1 MRALACFALGAS
13 LLAGAGCGSAA
24 IDPCKGLAG
33 TCVALTVQSS
43 TVATVDSLHI
53 VASGALT
60 GDQTSAGGRANLPIV
75 VALQLPANVTGSLDL
90 HVDALLAA
98 TLVGSCD
105 TDTLVTPGQHSSA
118 ICTLLNVDNG
128 NVDMSMGG
136 GDDLAGTGPDML
148 PLPCDPKGVTGP
160 KCQWRWQTPLP
171 VGEDIVGVHSFADN
185 DTIALTSSGALL
197 HRDGTGWSML
207 PARPMPASGTFHAR
221 RLAGGG
227 SSITDLYIVGYN
239 VPPGGGST
247 VDEVFHSVDK
257 GGSWTE
263 ELLPNTATTGNNTF
277 FGIAVGASGDV
288 LLAGGFSH
296 IVTRNHSTGTWTDF
310 QPDATCAPPAT
321 GCSTNYNAITS
332 SVLANVAT
340 YGVNFISRANAGTNS
355 WTLKITGPN
364 TANSII
370 SLCSGSDG
378 SGTNLRYWGVG
389 YGGVVTTS
397 TDSTTWALETSNTGA
412 LLQGCTAIDNNRIWA
427 FGASG
432 AIVATTNGGVAGT
445 GTWAGQTS
453 GTSNQLLAG
462 SNSPGTALTIVGQ
475 AGTILRTMN
484 GGTSYTNEQS
494 GPSGNWEAIFGLS
507 PTNVWAAGTGGSI
520 VHTTDGLTWKAIAT
534 TGTTA
539 NLIDLWASSATNIYA
554 VGTAGSLVHSTDG
567 TSFTKYT
574 NPASGGIPATAT
586 LYGVSGLGANNVF
599 VAADTGLYRSTD
611 NGASFLPATVTGFT
625 GTAVTAIFAM
635 NGSLWIGGANG
646 QIYTTTDGVN
656 FSAQTLTGVGAS
668 LRITRIRGRAPSEL
682 YAASTDGGWLAH
694 TTNGGTNWTN
704 GIVASLG
711 GSGAYD
717 LAITP
722 TGTVYATDATGN
734 GLAVSQDT
742 GMNFVPVTTAP
753 VPNEHIALY
762 APSDSEIFATDSGGI
777 VHFGN

>member
-1 MRALACFALGAS
+1 MRTLACFALTAA
-13 LLAGAGCGSAA
+13 LLVAGGCGTVAS
-24 IDPCKGLAG
+24 DPCKGVAG

-43 TVATVDSLHI
+43 TVTAVDSLHI
-53 VASGALT
+53 LASGALT
-60 GDQTSAGGRANLPIV
+60 GDQTSSGGRANLPIV
-75 VALQLPANVTGSLDL
+75 VALKLPSGVSGELDL
-90 HVDALLAA
+90 HVDGVLTAA
-98 TLVGSCD
+98 IVGSCD
-105 TDTLVTPGQHSSA
+105 TSATVTDGQHTTLV
-118 ICTLLNVDNG
+118 CTLVGPDNG
-128 NVDMSMGG
+128 SIDMSMGG
-136 GDDLAGTGPDML
+136 GDDLTGTGPDML
-148 PLPCDPKGVTGP
+148 TPTCDPKGVTGP

-171 VGEDIVGVHSFADN
+171 VGEDIIGVHMFADN
-185 DTIALTSSGALL
+185 DTIALTSSGTLL
-197 HRDGTGWSML
+197 HRDNTGWSVL
-207 PARPMPASGTFHAR
+207 PARPKPAIGTFNAR

-239 VPPGGGST
+239 TPPGGGST
-247 VDEVFHSVDK
+247 IDEVFHSADK

-263 ELLPNTATTGNNTF
+263 EMLPNTATTGNNTF
-277 FGIAVGASGDV
+277 FGIVVGANGDV

-296 IVTRNHSTGTWTDF
+296 IVTRNHSNGTWTDF
-310 QPDATCAPPAT
+310 QTDATCAPPSM
-321 GCSTNYNAITS
+321 GCSTNYNTMTS

-340 YGVNFISRANAGTNS
+340 YGNSISRANVGTNS
-355 WTLKITGPN
+355 WTLKITGP
-364 TANSII
+364 AGSNSIQ
-370 SLCSGSDG
+370 LCNGWDGGS
-378 SGTNLRYWGVG
+378 NIRYWGVG
-389 YGGVVTTS
+389 YGGVIITS

-412 LLQGCTAIDNNRIWA
+412 VLQGCTAIDNNRIWA

-445 GTWAGQTS
+445 GTWVGQTS

-484 GGTSYTNEQS
+484 GGTSYTNEQT
-494 GPSGNWEAIFGLS
+494 GPSGGWEAMFGLS
-507 PTNVWAAGTGGSI
+507 PTNVWASGGGGSI

-534 TGTTA
+534 TGTATA
-539 NLIDLWASSATNIYA
+539 NLIGLWASSATNIYA
-554 VGTAGSLVHSTDG
+554 VGTGGTLVHSTDG

-574 NPASGGIPATAT
+574 NPASGGIPASAT
-586 LYGVSGLGANNVF
+586 LYDITGLGANNVF

-611 NGASFLPATVTGFT
+611 NGASFAPVTVTGFT
-625 GTAVTAIFAM
+625 GPAVTAIFAM

-656 FSAQTLTGVGAS
+656 FTAQTLTGVGAS
-668 LRITRIRGRAPSEL
+668 LHITRIRGRAPSEL

-694 TTNGGTNWTN
+694 TTNGGMTWTN
-704 GIVASLG
+704 GLVTSLG

-722 TGTVYATDATGN
+722 SGTVYATGAAGN
-734 GLAVSQDT
+734 GLAVSQDN
-742 GMNFVPVTTAP
+742 GMNFVPVDTAP
-753 VPNEHIALY
+753 VPSEHIALY

>member
-1 MRALACFALGAS
+1 MRAIAGFGAVALALAAVGCNGAAS
-13 LLAGAGCGSAA
+13 
-24 IDPCKGLAG
+24 DPCKGIAG
-33 TCVALTVQSS
+33 TCVSLTVQSS
-43 TVATVDSLHI
+43 TVSAVDTLHI
-53 VASGALT
+53 IASGALT
-60 GDQTSAGGRANLPIV
+60 GDQTSASGRTNLPVV
-75 VALQLPANVTGSLDL
+75 VALKLPAGTAGSLDL
-90 HVDALLAA
+90 HVDAIL
-98 TLVGSCD
+98 TSQLVGSCD
-105 TDTLVTPGQHSSA
+105 TDTQVTAGQHASA
-118 ICTLLNVDNG
+118 LCTLVGSDDGMQDLSVD
-128 NVDMSMGG
+128 DDGG
-136 GDDLAGTGPDML
+136 GDGGAPDMT
-148 PLPCDPKGVTGP
+148 PVVCDPRGVNMP
-160 KCQWRWQTPLP
+160 ACVWRWQTPLP
-171 VGEDIVGVHSFADN
+171 VGEDIIGVHMFADN

-197 HRDGTGWSML
+197 HRDSTSWSML
-207 PARPMPASGTFHAR
+207 PARPTPAIGTFHGR

-239 VPPGGGST
+239 IPPGGGST
-247 VDEVFHSVDK
+247 VDEVFHSADK

-263 ELLPNTATTGNNTF
+263 EMLPSTATTGNNTF

-296 IVTRNHSTGTWTDF
+296 IVTRSHSNGAWTDY
-310 QPDATCAPPAT
+310 QTDSTCAPPAT

-340 YGVNFISRANAGTNS
+340 YGVDISRANAGTNS
-355 WTLKITGPN
+355 WTLKITGPS
-364 TANSII
+364 ASNSII
-370 SLCSGSDG
+370 GLCNGWDGGS
-378 SGTNLRYWGVG
+378 NIRYWGVG
-389 YGGVVTTS
+389 YGGVVITS

-484 GGTSYTNEQS
+484 GGTSYANEQT
-494 GPSGNWEAIFGLS
+494 GPSGSWAAIFGVS
-507 PTNVWAAGTGGSI
+507 PKDVWAAGSGGSI
-520 VHTTDGLTWKAIAT
+520 VHSTDGLTWKAIAT
-534 TGTTA
+534 TGTAA
-539 NLIDLWASSATNIYA
+539 NLIGLWASSATNIYA
-554 VGTAGSLVHSTDG
+554 VGISGTLVHSTDG

-574 NPASGGIPATAT
+574 NPASGGIPASAT
-586 LYGVSGLGANNVF
+586 LYDISGLGANNVF

-611 NGASFLPATVTGFT
+611 NGASFVPVIVTGFT
-625 GTAVTAIFAM
+625 GPAVTAIFAM

-646 QIYTTTDGVN
+646 QIYATTDGVN
-656 FSAQTLTGVGAS
+656 FSAQTLTGVGATVH
-668 LRITRIRGRAPSEL
+668 ITRIRGRAPSEL
-682 YAASTDGGWLAH
+682 YATSTDGGWLAH
-694 TTNGGTNWTN
+694 TTNGGMTWTN
-704 GIVASLG
+704 GLVASLG

-722 TGTVYATDATGN
+722 SGTVYATDATGN
-734 GLAVSQDT
+734 GLAVSQDS
-742 GMNFVPVTTAP
+742 GMNFVPVNAAP
-753 VPNEHIALY
+753 VPSEQIALY